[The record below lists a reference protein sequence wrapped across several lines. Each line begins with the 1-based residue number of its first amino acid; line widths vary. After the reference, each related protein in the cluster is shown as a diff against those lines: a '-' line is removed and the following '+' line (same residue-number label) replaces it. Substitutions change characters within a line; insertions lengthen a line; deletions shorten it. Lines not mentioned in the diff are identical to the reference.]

1 MRLNKNGFEQL
12 TNCYILEAPK
22 TINLCIPSCYNSDMG
37 NFPLLQRYKIRGNLN
52 LGFNQLFAD
61 TLEKHGLSYCF
72 KYYYLKHKI
81 PLWELEFWINNAKG

>member
-1 MRLNKNGFEQL
+1 MQ
-12 TNCYILEAPK
+12 
-22 TINLCIPSCYNSDMG
+22 
-37 NFPLLQRYKIRGNLN
+37 GNLN

-72 KYYYLKHKI
+72 KYYYLKRKM